1 MRRRQP
7 RYTYPRHRQRSLPNM
22 MNMTR
27 TSLLLAF
34 AFLGLAAC
42 RKKPAEVAPA
52 PVQVSNPPAAPDN
65 SAERDRL
72 ERERLER
79 ERLERER
86 LERERR
92 MAEMRATMT
101 APIYFGFDRSDLT
114 TEARTALEAK
124 FAILSANPAMRIMIE
139 GHTDDVGSDEYN
151 LALGQRRAA
160 AAKRFLCS
168 VRWTPT
174 GSRSRASARSVR
186 PARMPPTTAADAIAG
201 TSSGSSRA
209 SRWRRSADPRPERG
223 AGRSRAHC
231 AAVRDRPVA
240 AGRSAG
246 VDRGLSRHAR
256 DLVGA
261 SASAG

>member
-1 MRRRQP
+1 
-7 RYTYPRHRQRSLPNM
+7 M
-22 MNMTR
+22 MNTTR

-65 SAERDRL
+65 SAERERL

-86 LERERR
+86 LERERKA
-92 MAEMRATMT
+92 AEMRATMT

-114 TEARTALEAK
+114 AEARTALEAK
-124 FAILSANPAMRIMIE
+124 FAILSANPGMRIMIE

-160 AAKRFLCS
+160 AAKRFL
-168 VRWTPT
+168 VQRDVNAD
-174 GSRSRASARSVR
+174 RIEIASFGEER
-186 PARMPPTTAADAIAG
+186 PACQDATDECRGRNRRDEFRIVAG
-201 TSSGSSRA
+201 
-209 SRWRRSADPRPERG
+209 E
-223 AGRSRAHC
+223 
-231 AAVRDRPVA
+231 PVA
-240 AGRSAG
+240 SQR
-246 VDRGLSRHAR
+246 
-256 DLVGA
+256 
-261 SASAG
+261 

>member
-1 MRRRQP
+1 
-7 RYTYPRHRQRSLPNM
+7 M

-160 AAKRFLCS
+160 AAKRFL
-168 VRWTPT
+168 VQREVDAD
-174 GSRSRASARSVR
+174 RIEIASFGEER
-186 PARMPPTTAADAIAG
+186 PSCQDATDECRGRNRRDEFKIVAG
-201 TSSGSSRA
+201 
-209 SRWRRSADPRPERG
+209 E
-223 AGRSRAHC
+223 
-231 AAVRDRPVA
+231 PVA
-240 AGRSAG
+240 SQR
-246 VDRGLSRHAR
+246 
-256 DLVGA
+256 
-261 SASAG
+261 

>member
-1 MRRRQP
+1 
-7 RYTYPRHRQRSLPNM
+7 
-22 MNMTR
+22 MNTTR

-65 SAERDRL
+65 SAERERL

-86 LERERR
+86 LERERKA
-92 MAEMRATMT
+92 AEMRATMT

-114 TEARTALEAK
+114 AEARTALEAK
-124 FAILSANPAMRIMIE
+124 FAILSANPGMRIMIE

-160 AAKRFLCS
+160 AAKRFL
-168 VRWTPT
+168 VQRDVNAD
-174 GSRSRASARSVR
+174 RIEIASFGEER
-186 PARMPPTTAADAIAG
+186 PACQDATDECRGRNRRDEFRIVAG
-201 TSSGSSRA
+201 
-209 SRWRRSADPRPERG
+209 E
-223 AGRSRAHC
+223 
-231 AAVRDRPVA
+231 PVA
-240 AGRSAG
+240 SQR
-246 VDRGLSRHAR
+246 
-256 DLVGA
+256 
-261 SASAG
+261 

>member
-1 MRRRQP
+1 
-7 RYTYPRHRQRSLPNM
+7 M

-42 RKKPAEVAPA
+42 RSKKPAQVAPA

-86 LERERR
+86 LDRERR

-160 AAKRFLCS
+160 AAKRFL
-168 VRWTPT
+168 VQREVDAD
-174 GSRSRASARSVR
+174 RIEIASFGEER
-186 PARMPPTTAADAIAG
+186 PSCQDATDDCRGRNRRDEFRIVAG
-201 TSSGSSRA
+201 
-209 SRWRRSADPRPERG
+209 E
-223 AGRSRAHC
+223 
-231 AAVRDRPVA
+231 PVA
-240 AGRSAG
+240 SQR
-246 VDRGLSRHAR
+246 
-256 DLVGA
+256 
-261 SASAG
+261 

>member
-1 MRRRQP
+1 
-7 RYTYPRHRQRSLPNM
+7 M

-160 AAKRFLCS
+160 AAKRFL
-168 VRWTPT
+168 VQREVDAD
-174 GSRSRASARSVR
+174 RIEIASFGEER
-186 PARMPPTTAADAIAG
+186 PSCQDATDECRGRNRRDEFRIVAG
-201 TSSGSSRA
+201 
-209 SRWRRSADPRPERG
+209 E
-223 AGRSRAHC
+223 
-231 AAVRDRPVA
+231 PVA
-240 AGRSAG
+240 SQR
-246 VDRGLSRHAR
+246 
-256 DLVGA
+256 
-261 SASAG
+261 

>member
-1 MRRRQP
+1 
-7 RYTYPRHRQRSLPNM
+7 M
-22 MNMTR
+22 MNTTR

-42 RKKPAEVAPA
+42 RSKKPAQVAPA

-160 AAKRFLCS
+160 AAKRFL
-168 VRWTPT
+168 VQREVNAD
-174 GSRSRASARSVR
+174 RIEIASFGEER
-186 PARMPPTTAADAIAG
+186 PSCQDATDDCRGRNRRDEFRIVAG
-201 TSSGSSRA
+201 
-209 SRWRRSADPRPERG
+209 E
-223 AGRSRAHC
+223 
-231 AAVRDRPVA
+231 PVA
-240 AGRSAG
+240 SQR
-246 VDRGLSRHAR
+246 
-256 DLVGA
+256 
-261 SASAG
+261 

>member
-1 MRRRQP
+1 
-7 RYTYPRHRQRSLPNM
+7 M

-160 AAKRFLCS
+160 AAKRFL
-168 VRWTPT
+168 VQREVDAD
-174 GSRSRASARSVR
+174 RIEIASFGEER
-186 PARMPPTTAADAIAG
+186 PSCQDATDDCRGRNRRDEFRIVAG
-201 TSSGSSRA
+201 
-209 SRWRRSADPRPERG
+209 E
-223 AGRSRAHC
+223 
-231 AAVRDRPVA
+231 PVA
-240 AGRSAG
+240 SQR
-246 VDRGLSRHAR
+246 
-256 DLVGA
+256 
-261 SASAG
+261 